1 MKFIELVGNEEEE
14 LKEALKVY
22 GNYYRTQSSTFVN
35 MLTPKQHKLLK
46 FTLENP
52 VAGKTLAPLQLY
64 LELPSIMKQ
73 LRDYRTASLIVKLN
87 YILEHEIDSN
97 TIQYL
102 NEEEK
107 QAITK
112 LLKEYRT
119 KLERD
124 GTLPTDRKQ
133 FFDLVQAFLT

>member
-1 MKFIELVGNEEEE
+1 MKFIELIGNEEKE
-14 LKEALKVY
+14 LKEAIKIY

-46 FTLENP
+46 FTLENS
-52 VAGKTLAPLQLY
+52 VEGKTLVPLQLY

-73 LRDYRTASLIVKLN
+73 LRDYRTASLTVKLN
-87 YILEHEIDSN
+87 YILEHEVDSN
-97 TIQYL
+97 SIQYL
-102 NEEEK
+102 NEDEK
-107 QAITK
+107 QATTK

-124 GTLPTDRKQ
+124 GTIPTDRKQ